1 MELIAVALALVSAF
15 LHALRNLLVKRAID
29 KQVFALLGLLVGL
42 TLYLPAAA
50 YVTISAEVDVA
61 AILLYGLLSGFIHFF
76 YVIFYTGSY
85 EGGDFSQVYPIM
97 RSAPALVLVV
107 AILFLGEYVSFRGG
121 LGIALVVLGAYSI
134 NLKGIGPSA
143 FIEPI
148 AAHWKERHLQ
158 LAVLTMLTVAAYSIV
173 DKLAV
178 ALIHPVLF
186 LWSYTL
192 VTVLMLGGYLAL
204 TRDRGAIEK
213 EWRENRR
220 SVLLNGVFGLT
231 SYVLILYAFQLERV
245 SYIAGLRQIS
255 VVMAVIMG
263 GQLLGEG
270 FQGIRLA
277 ASILIFAGAMLIAT
291 AQ

>member
-1 MELIAVALALVSAF
+1 MELIAVALALASAF

-29 KQVFALLGLLVGL
+29 KQIFAWLGLLVGL

-50 YVTISAEVDVA
+50 YISIRTDVDVA
-61 AILLYGLLSGFIHFF
+61 AVFLYGFLSGVIHFF
-76 YVIFYTGSY
+76 YVIFYTKAY
-85 EGGDFSQVYPIM
+85 EGGDFSQVYPVM
-97 RSAPALVLVV
+97 RSAPALVLLI
-107 AILFLGEYVSFRGG
+107 AILFLGEYVSWRGG
-121 LGIALVVLGAYSI
+121 IGIALVVLGAYSI
-134 NLKGIGPSA
+134 NLKGVGPAA
-143 FIEPI
+143 FIEPV

-178 ALIHPVLF
+178 AFIHPVVF
-186 LWSYTL
+186 ICSYFL
-192 VTVLMLGGYLAL
+192 VTVLMLSGYVAF
-204 TRDRGAIEK
+204 TRDRSAIRN

-220 SVLLNGVFGLT
+220 AVILNGLFGLT

-245 SYIAGLRQIS
+245 SYVVGLRQIS
-255 VVMAVIMG
+255 VVMAVVMG

-270 FQGIRLA
+270 FQGIRLT
-277 ASILIFAGAMLIAT
+277 ASIVIFAGVMLIAT

>member
-1 MELIAVALALVSAF
+1 MELLAVALALGSAF

-29 KQVFALLGLLVGL
+29 KQIFAWLGLLVGM

-50 YVTISAEVDVA
+50 YLSIYTDVDVA
-61 AILLYGLLSGFIHFF
+61 AVLLYGTLSGVIHFF
-76 YVIFYTGSY
+76 YVIFYTKAY

-97 RSAPALVLVV
+97 RSAPALVLLV
-107 AILFLGEYVSFRGG
+107 AIFFLGEYVSWRGG
-121 LGIALVVLGAYSI
+121 VGIALVVLGAYSI
-134 NLKGIGPSA
+134 NLKGISPSA
-143 FIEPI
+143 FIEPV

-178 ALIHPVLF
+178 AIIHPVVF
-186 LWSYTL
+186 ICSYFL
-192 VTVLMLGGYLAL
+192 VTVLMLSGYVAF
-204 TRDRGAIEK
+204 TKDRSAIGN
-213 EWRENRR
+213 EWRQNRR
-220 SVLLNGVFGLT
+220 AVILNGMFGLT

-245 SYIAGLRQIS
+245 SYIVGLRQIS
-255 VVMAVIMG
+255 VVMAVVMG
-263 GQLLGEG
+263 GKLLGER

-277 ASILIFAGAMLIAT
+277 ASIVIFAGAMLIAT